1 MPDQSEQSL
10 ENKHQGILKNIK
22 NLLKPRMKITIMFIH
37 QKTQKEEY
45 SELSDF
51 DLSSNKD

>member
-22 NLLKPRMKITIMFIH
+22 NLLKPRMKITIMSIH

-51 DLSSNKD
+51 DLSSNKN